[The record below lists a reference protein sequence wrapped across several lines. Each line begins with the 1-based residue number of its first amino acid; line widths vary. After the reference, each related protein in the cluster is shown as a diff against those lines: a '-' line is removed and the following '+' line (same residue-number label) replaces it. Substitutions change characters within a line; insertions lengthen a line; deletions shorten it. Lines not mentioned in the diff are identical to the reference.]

1 MCGNRVRCG
10 PSRLLT
16 DVGDASCRAVRLSSA
31 PRRGI
36 RIVATPSRH
45 ASIPMHRL
53 RTTLLVALVLASPGV
68 RPLAAQPAVQ
78 HAVSLTL
85 GGAARL
91 AADRGAGPETARLRA
106 LQADARVRQRRAELL
121 PSITASAFDG
131 ERTFNSAGLGIAF
144 ADPATGRGLLDPN
157 GQRLGPVRSW
167 DLRGSV
173 RQNLF
178 DGAALARLRA
188 ARSAA
193 LAGAE
198 DATGASQQAA
208 AAAATAYVRAIRAD
222 AHLGARQTD
231 SVLAAELVGMARD
244 QLNAGIGI
252 ALDVTRARAQLSLI
266 RSQLIAARS
275 ERERARIDLV
285 RTLGLADGTPVT
297 LVDSLPSI
305 GAASGPASANDAVA
319 RALRARGDVRAAIEQ
334 SAAAERLVAAI
345 RAERLPSLSLFAD
358 QGSNGK
364 ATDRLLNTYSWGI
377 QLSVPVFDGFRRE
390 GRLDEQ
396 RAASRELDVRRRE
409 IERQV
414 TADIRVALL
423 DLGAARELLE
433 AADERL
439 SLAEQELD
447 QARERLRAGV
457 AGNAEVITASLA
469 LNSARTQAIE
479 ARAGLLFARVAL
491 GRAQGSVSELP

>member
-1 MCGNRVRCG
+1 
-10 PSRLLT
+10 
-16 DVGDASCRAVRLSSA
+16 
-31 PRRGI
+31 
-36 RIVATPSRH
+36 
-45 ASIPMHRL
+45 MHRL

-78 HAVSLTL
+78 QAISLTL

-91 AADRGAGPETARLRA
+91 AANRGAGPETARLRA
-106 LQADARVRQRRAELL
+106 LQADARVRQRRAELF
-121 PSITASAFDG
+121 PSVTASAFDG

-167 DLRGSV
+167 DLRGTV

-208 AAAATAYVRAIRAD
+208 ATAYVRAMRAD
-222 AHLGARQTD
+222 AHLGALQTD

-266 RSQLIAARS
+266 RSQLIAAWS

-319 RALRARGDVRAAIEQ
+319 RALRARGDVRAASEQ

-390 GRLDEQ
+390 GRIDEQ

>member
-1 MCGNRVRCG
+1 
-10 PSRLLT
+10 
-16 DVGDASCRAVRLSSA
+16 
-31 PRRGI
+31 
-36 RIVATPSRH
+36 
-45 ASIPMHRL
+45 MHRL

-208 AAAATAYVRAIRAD
+208 AATAYVRAMRAD